1 MSGWYPEALVFLGN
15 LLLAFA
21 ALNLLAWAVIRCMPG
36 FFVSLESRMR
46 YDPGV
51 WYAAYFQDQPVHDWY
66 GLTREE
72 LQEYLAEITAHNY
85 EYDYDRFSEY
95 RHKAHQGRY
104 LNVSEHGF
112 RLGAGQGPWPPDP
125 ACLNIFFFGG
135 STAFNVGADW
145 TSISSRLQERLDGQ
159 SPGRP
164 LDRPLDRPFDRPVR
178 CYNFGRFAYYSS
190 QELALFQRLLE
201 EGSVPHLAV
210 FFHGLNDCVRAEG
223 ETAVAGIY
231 REALRAHYSMR
242 REFAQNRLHA
252 RIKWVR
258 LWLFFSSLPLLRLAE
273 DLGRHLAGRDDAPD
287 LAEQK
292 RKDVFNKPLSGA
304 EREGVAARLLLNHR
318 RALAAAELSGC
329 RCLFVL
335 QPNPAYLYDL
345 SCHKAHVAELGLR
358 GNERAADAYPLLR
371 SELARAEY
379 AADSLLDLSDMQEG
393 LRENLYLDEAH
404 YTAEFSG
411 RIAQK
416 IADHI
421 LSRPELLRGGAQRG

>member
-1 MSGWYPEALVFLGN
+1 MPQWYPDALVFLGN

-21 ALNLLAWAVIRCMPG
+21 ALNLLAWVVIRCAPG

-51 WYAAYFQDQPVHDWY
+51 WYRTHFKDQPVHQWY
-66 GLTREE
+66 GLGPRELE
-72 LQEYLAEITAHNY
+72 EYLAEITAHNY
-85 EYDYDRFSEY
+85 EYDYERFSEY

-112 RLGAGQGPWPPDP
+112 RAGAGQGPWPPDP

-145 TSISSRLQERLDGQ
+145 TSISSQLQQALDG
-159 SPGRP
+159 S
-164 LDRPLDRPFDRPVR
+164 LDRPVR
-178 CYNFGRFAYYSS
+178 CYNFGRFAFYSS

-201 EGSVPHLAV
+201 EGARPELAV

-231 REALRAHYSMR
+231 REALRAHYSMQ
-242 REFAQNRLHA
+242 REFAQNRLKA
-252 RIKWVR
+252 KVKWIR
-258 LWLFFSSLPLLRLAE
+258 LWLFLSSLPLLRLAE
-273 DLGRHLAGRDDAPD
+273 DLGRHLSGGAETPD

-292 RKDVFNKPLSGA
+292 RKDTFNRPLSEA
-304 EREGVAARLLLNHR
+304 EREAVAHRLMLNQR
-318 RALAAAELSGC
+318 RALAAAKLSGAC
-329 RCLFVL
+329 CLFVL
-335 QPNPAYLYDL
+335 QPNPAYKYDI

-358 GNERAADAYPLLR
+358 GNERAGEAYPLLR
-371 SELARAEY
+371 EALAGAEY
-379 AADSLLDLSDMQEG
+379 AREALLDLSGMQEN

-411 RIAQK
+411 RIAQR

-421 LSRPELLRGGAQRG
+421 LARPELLRVRDERG